1 PARSTAIGSVD
12 SAGAPAAIRPAI
24 SASTS
29 SATAANRPALSRN
42 WWYRAPR
49 VTPAAL
55 TISSVPTSA
64 YPRAPNS
71 RRAARTSA
79 WRVASER
86 SSCLVL
92 ANAARNSLQ
101 YVLSVCKLDTGCLYF
116 TRLAPGGAMHHAE
129 LSHGTLYYRES
140 GVGAPVVF
148 LHGYFMGAGLWDP

>member
-1 PARSTAIGSVD
+1 MIRSTSGSAHASRKSRAPARSASSGPAAA
-12 SAGAPAAIRPAI
+12 SAAPAAIRLVI
-24 SASTS
+24 SASTC

-64 YPRAPNS
+64 YPRAPNNL
-71 RRAARTSA
+71 RAARTSA

-86 SSCLVL
+86 SSCLLFV
-92 ANAARNSLQ
+92 NACATFLQ
-101 YVLSVCKLDTGCLYF
+101 YVLSVCKLHTDSLYS
-116 TRLAPGGAMHHAE
+116 TRLAPGGAMHHVE

-140 GVGAPVVF
+140 G
-148 LHGYFMGAGLWDP
+148 AG